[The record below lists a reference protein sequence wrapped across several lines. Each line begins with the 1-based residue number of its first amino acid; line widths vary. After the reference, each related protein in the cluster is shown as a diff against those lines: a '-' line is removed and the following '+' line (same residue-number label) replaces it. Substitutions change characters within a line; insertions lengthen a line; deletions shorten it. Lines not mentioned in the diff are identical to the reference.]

1 MSNITIN
8 GYALPAHLSHSAL
21 TTFLSCGHK
30 YYLSRVV
37 KVEETPAWWFVG
49 GNAIHTASE
58 MFDEAY
64 ESGNIVA
71 TAEQYFLDAF
81 AYHTAETLDN
91 VGQDVPDGWR
101 AGGRATKA
109 FPNKE
114 NDDWWLANGPS
125 LVQNWID
132 WRKGSGWSIFEID
145 GRPAIELGFDFE
157 VGGEFAIK
165 MFIDRL
171 MVNEHGELVVVDLKS
186 GSSTPKSALQLALY
200 AYGCEKILGIRP
212 KWGTFWKA
220 RDGGTTPLMDLD
232 TLPSEKVEYI
242 VSGFDKL
249 RKSGIFI
256 PNLDECGWCGFKD
269 ICEWSK

>member
-49 GNAIHTASE
+49 GNAVHTASE
-58 MFDEAY
+58 WYDMDLWNNEVVGGLDYFTEAFA
-64 ESGNIVA
+64 EHVA
-71 TAEQYFLDAF
+71 LTLDA
-81 AYHTAETLDN
+81 A
-91 VGQDVPDGWR
+91 GQDTPEGWR

-114 NDDWWLANGPS
+114 DGDWWLANGPGM
-125 LVQNWID
+125 VDNWKR
-132 WRKGSGWSIFEID
+132 WREGSGWSIFEID
-145 GRPAIELGFDFE
+145 GRPAIELGLDFE